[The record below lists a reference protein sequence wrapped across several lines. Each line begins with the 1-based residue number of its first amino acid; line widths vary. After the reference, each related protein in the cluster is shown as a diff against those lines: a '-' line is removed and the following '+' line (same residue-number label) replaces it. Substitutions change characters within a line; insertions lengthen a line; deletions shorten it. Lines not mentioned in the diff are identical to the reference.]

1 MTDLTFYVI
10 DTEQTQRESEE
21 VATMPGRGTE
31 LHRFEA
37 VRRWLA
43 PVAKEVPA
51 DRLVESFEKAQ
62 RAIDAML
69 AKLSSSA
76 QRGYQLDEFEVSLAV
91 SGEGTI
97 GIVTAS
103 AEAGVVLKFK
113 RAQPDTAGASQT
125 T

>member
-1 MTDLTFYVI
+1 MSDLTFYVI
-10 DTEQTQRESEE
+10 EPAQSQSESDE
-21 VATMPGRGTE
+21 VATIPGKSKD
-31 LHRFEA
+31 LHSLRA
-37 VRRWLA
+37 IRRWFS

-51 DRLVESFEKAQ
+51 EKLLESFEKTQ

-69 AKLSSSA
+69 AKLDSEEK
-76 QRGYQLDEFEVSLAV
+76 RGYVLDEFEVSLAV

-113 RAQPDTAGASQT
+113 RRKSENLATG
-125 T
+125 